1 MSDSMGLREQL
12 GMSKDPD
19 FVIEVPPG
27 WSRRDVTPDSM
38 DAMLESLKKQ
48 FMQAHQPAMYS
59 SMKRL
64 VTEAFAG
71 MKQSGAVGFYAPVD
85 APEGTLLM
93 PASIIARIK
102 RAEGGASLDSYV
114 RTLIDQRGAEKLFED
129 ARTLRYEE
137 RTIVPVEGQDFV
149 NNSVTY
155 LSPVPG
161 SSRKRAVE
169 FVASFISLPQDEN
182 LDWLAAQKALID
194 LCISSLRWR
203 DSKN

>member
-1 MSDSMGLREQL
+1 MSGSMGLREQL

-19 FVIEVPPG
+19 FVIDVPAG
-27 WSRRDVTPDSM
+27 WSRRDVSSDSM
-38 DAMLESLKKQ
+38 DSMLESLKTQ
-48 FMQAHQPAMYS
+48 FMQAHQPAMYA

-64 VTEAFAG
+64 VSEAFAG

-85 APEGTLLM
+85 APEGTFLM

-102 RAEGGASLDSYV
+102 RADGGASLDSYV
-114 RTLIDQRGAEKLFED
+114 RSLIDQRSAEQLFGD
-129 ARTLRYEE
+129 PRILRYEE
-137 RTIVPVEGQDFV
+137 RTAVRVEGEEFI

-155 LSPVPG
+155 LSPIPG

-169 FVASFISLPQDEN
+169 FVASLISLPRDE
-182 LDWLAAQKALID
+182 DPEWLAGQKSLID

-203 DSKN
+203 DANK

>member
-1 MSDSMGLREQL
+1 MSGMGLREQL

-19 FVIEVPPG
+19 FVIDLPEG
-27 WSRRDVTPDSM
+27 WSRRDVTSDSM
-38 DAMLESLKKQ
+38 DAMLESLKSQ
-48 FMQAHQPAMYS
+48 FMRAHQPAMYT

-64 VTEAFAG
+64 VAEAFAG
-71 MKQSGAVGFYAPVD
+71 MKQSGAVGFYAPID
-85 APEGTLLM
+85 APEGAFLM

-114 RTLIDQRGAEKLFED
+114 RTLIDQRSAEKLFGD
-129 ARTLRYEE
+129 PRTLRYEE
-137 RTIVPVEGQDFV
+137 RTVVRVEGQEFV

-155 LSPVPG
+155 LSPIPG

-169 FVASFISLPQDEN
+169 FVASLVSLPRDEN
-182 LDWLAAQKALID
+182 EEWLAAQKSLID
-194 LCISSLRWR
+194 LCVASLRWR

>member
-1 MSDSMGLREQL
+1 MSSMELREQL

-19 FVIEVPPG
+19 FVIDVPEG
-27 WSRRDVTPDSM
+27 WSRRDVTSDSM
-38 DAMLESLKKQ
+38 DSMLESLKSQ
-48 FMQAHQPAMYS
+48 FMRAHQPAMYT

-64 VTEAFAG
+64 VAEAFEG

-85 APEGTLLM
+85 APEGTFLM

-102 RAEGGASLDSYV
+102 RTEGGASLDSYV
-114 RTLIDQRGAEKLFED
+114 RSLIDQRGAEQLFGD
-129 ARTLRYEE
+129 PRILRYEE
-137 RTIVPVEGQDFV
+137 RTAVRVEGDEFI

-155 LSPVPG
+155 LSPIPG

-169 FVASFISLPQDEN
+169 FVASLISLPRDEN
-182 LDWLAAQKALID
+182 PEWLAGQKSLID

-203 DSKN
+203 DSTN